1 MSHDSISFPPG
12 FLWGTATAAHQVE
25 GHNENNDWWAFER
38 LPGAIWH
45 DDRSGLACDWWR
57 NAEADFDRMVELNH
71 NTHRLSIEW
80 SRVEPRAGAWDER
93 AVARYREMLTGLRQ
107 RGIEPMVT
115 LHHFS
120 TPLWLARQ
128 GGWSNPALVDH
139 FRRWASQAVEF
150 FGDLVNLWCTINEP
164 AVYAA
169 LGYLFGTHAPGAQGL
184 RNYFLVLGNMLK
196 GHAAA
201 YRAIHSCDG
210 RARVGLVKNVQL
222 FDPAR
227 PGSPPDRFWAW
238 FLDYAFNHVAL
249 RAVQD
254 GRLRPPTG
262 LGLSPHGPLIDSS
275 DFIGLNYYTRS
286 LVAFEPGQ
294 GELLGVRRFPKP
306 GAEVSDSG
314 RHGTYGE
321 IYPQGMYRALMR
333 VARLG
338 KPIYVTETGLPDTDD
353 DQRPRFLV
361 THLAQVARAIADG
374 ADVRGLYHWSL
385 TDNFEW
391 AEGWALRFG
400 LIALDEKT
408 QERTVRPSGRLFAAI
423 AAENGLTREMI
434 REHAPE
440 VLMRPGSHSKPGRGM

>member
-1 MSHDSISFPPG
+1 MPNDRISFPPG

-25 GHNENNDWWAFER
+25 GNNENNDWWAFEQS
-38 LPGAIWH
+38 PGAIWH

-57 NAEADFDRMVELNH
+57 DAEADFDRMVELKH

-80 SRVEPRAGAWDER
+80 SRVEPEEGRWDEG

-128 GGWSNPALVDH
+128 GGWSRPAVVER
-139 FRRWASQAVEF
+139 FRRWAARACEY

-164 AVYAA
+164 SVYAA
-169 LGYLFGTHAPGAQGL
+169 LGHLFGLHAPGAQSL
-184 RNYFLVLGNMLK
+184 RGYFLVLRNMLK
-196 GHAAA
+196 AHAAA
-201 YRAIHSCDG
+201 YRVIHALDG
-210 RARVGLVKNVQL
+210 QARVGLVKHVQI
-222 FDPAR
+222 FDPAD
-227 PGSPPDRFWAW
+227 PSAAPDRFCAW
-238 FLDYAFNHVAL
+238 FLDYAFNQIPFKAI
-249 RAVQD
+249 QD
-254 GRLRPPTG
+254 GKLRPPLG
-262 LGLSPHGPLIDSS
+262 LGLSPHGPLIGSS

-294 GELLGVRRFPKP
+294 GELLGMRRFPKP
-306 GAEVSDSG
+306 GTEISDHG

-321 IYPQGMYRALMR
+321 VYPGGMYRALMR
-333 VARLG
+333 AARLG
-338 KPIYVTETGLPDTDD
+338 VPIYVTETGLPDADD
-353 DQRPRFLV
+353 DQRPRFLI
-361 THLAQVARAIADG
+361 THLAQVARAIGDG
-374 ADVRGLYHWSL
+374 ADVRGFYHWSL

-408 QERTVRPSGRLFAAI
+408 QERTLRPSGRLFAAI
-423 AAENGLTREMI
+423 AAENALTRDMVQTY
-434 REHAPE
+434 APE
-440 VLMRPGSHSKPGRGM
+440 VLEVVWGRG